1 MVFRM
6 FFYTSVFI
14 ICWSGP
20 LAHRFTQ
27 YWRVYSD
34 VFIYADAIG
43 QRSLRLS
50 LSLSPPASATAQLS
64 V

>member
-1 MVFRM
+1 M

-43 QRSLRLS
+43 QRFLS
-50 LSLSPPASATAQLS
+50 LSLSSLLPLLLPRN
-64 V
+64 

>member
-20 LAHRFTQ
+20 LAHRFAQ
-27 YWRVYSD
+27 YWRVNSD
-34 VFIYADAIG
+34 IFIYADAIG
-43 QRSLRLS
+43 QRFPPHPAAYLRFPL
-50 LSLSPPASATAQLS
+50 LTTH
-64 V
+64 